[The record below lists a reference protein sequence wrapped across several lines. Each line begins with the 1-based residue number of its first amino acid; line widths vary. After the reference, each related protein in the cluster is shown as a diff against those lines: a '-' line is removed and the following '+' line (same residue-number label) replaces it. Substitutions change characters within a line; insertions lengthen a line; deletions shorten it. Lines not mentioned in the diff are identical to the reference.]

1 MAAVEEEFLMF
12 SSITILFAIVFGN
25 GFRMVPTPFPLG
37 NIFRF
42 MCLFPKGTS
51 SVAGE
56 GFVSLFPSVN
66 FLTHHE
72 NSPQKRVYDLNFK
85 RQI

>member
-37 NIFRF
+37 NVFRF
-42 MCLFPKGTS
+42 MWLFPKGTY
-51 SVAGE
+51 SVA
-56 GFVSLFPSVN
+56 VKDSSLSFPLET
-66 FLTHHE
+66 F
-72 NSPQKRVYDLNFK
+72 
-85 RQI
+85 